1 VLHKALPPNP
11 AHFGVGGRLLGSGPT
26 GDVEQD
32 SVSCDVVLDAD
43 VEGLAGRVEEAAGP
57 LGRQVVEGGE
67 AGCRSR
73 VAVSEPTR
81 VSGLYLTGR
90 E

>member
-1 VLHKALPPNP
+1 VLDKAPPPNP
-11 AHFGVGGRLLGSGPT
+11 ALFGVGGRLLGSGPS

-32 SVSCDVVLDAD
+32 SASCDVVLDAD
-43 VEGLAGRVEEAAGP
+43 VEVLAGRVEEAAGSP
-57 LGRQVVEGGE
+57 GRPVVEGGE
-67 AGCRSR
+67 ASCRSR

-81 VSGLYLTGR
+81 VSGLYLAGR